1 MQIPLRSAEGPSVLL
16 TLGAPFHRWDGAL
29 YLEDQTISG
38 LKAWA
43 NHFPQIVAASVC
55 LHAPP
60 PPGWSSTS
68 ESGLTD
74 LPIELVE
81 LPNGYDR
88 TVFLKSR
95 AAVADQILGIMRR
108 CTYNLFAIGG
118 WIGDWGVTGALT
130 ARKHGLP
137 HGIWFDR
144 VESQVML
151 NSTGGGLRGR
161 MAARVKW
168 AVVRFNERRL
178 LKHADLALLHGRTV
192 FESFGPLT
200 RNPHLVED
208 VHLTDEDRIAPE
220 ALAQKVTDAGASPLR
235 VVYAGRATAMKG
247 PLDWIEVVADAVHN
261 GVNLYADWLGD
272 GELLDDMKAHA
283 VSLGIADRI
292 TFHGFVA
299 DRAVVLNA
307 LREAHLLLFCHKTDE
322 SPRILIEAL
331 HAGTPLVG
339 YADPYA
345 QGLVDEKKAGRLCA
359 RGDKSALSAALVQ
372 LATNRSVLQDYISAA
387 GASAQHLTREQ
398 VFTHRSEIIKSE
410 LIANP
415 LLAARSPCHARGGQ
429 GPS

>member
-1 MQIPLRSAEGPSVLL
+1 MRASLRTANGPSVLL

-43 NHFPQIVAASVC
+43 DHFSQIVAASVC
-55 LHAPP
+55 LHTPP
-60 PPGWSSTS
+60 PPGWSSTRA
-68 ESGLTD
+68 SGLTD
-74 LPIELVE
+74 FPIELIE

-88 TVFLKSR
+88 AIFLKTR
-95 AAVADQILGIMRR
+95 EAVSDLFLKIMRR
-108 CTYNLFAIGG
+108 CTYSLFAIGG

-130 ARKHGLP
+130 ARKHALP

-151 NSTGGGLRGR
+151 HSSGTNLRSR
-161 MAARVKW
+161 LAALVKW

-192 FESFGPLT
+192 FERLGPLT

-208 VHLTDEDRIAPE
+208 IHLTDEDRIAPE
-220 ALAQKVTDAGASPLR
+220 RLAQKVTDAGASPLR

-247 PLDWIEVVADAVHN
+247 PLDWVEVIADVVHK
-261 GVNLYADWLGD
+261 GVDLRADWLGD

-283 VSLGIADRI
+283 VSLGVIDRV

-331 HAGTPLVG
+331 LAGTPLVG
-339 YADPYA
+339 YADPFA
-345 QGLVDEKKAGRLCA
+345 RGLVEEKQAGRLSVRA
-359 RGDKSALSAALVQ
+359 DKSALSSAMVQ
-372 LATNRSVLQDYISAA
+372 LATNRPMLQDLILAA
-387 GASAQHLTREQ
+387 AASAQHLTREE
-398 VFTHRSEIIKSE
+398 VFKHRSEIIKSE
-410 LIANP
+410 LAPNP
-415 LLAARSPCHARGGQ
+415 LLTARS
-429 GPS
+429 S